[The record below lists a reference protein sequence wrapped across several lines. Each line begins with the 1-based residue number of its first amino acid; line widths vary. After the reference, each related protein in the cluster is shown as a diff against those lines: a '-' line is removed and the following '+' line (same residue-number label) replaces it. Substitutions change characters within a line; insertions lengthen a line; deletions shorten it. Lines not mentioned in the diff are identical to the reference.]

1 MASKMNETDPKSKH
15 IQLDFLTRV
24 KQSAPANISFVDELA
39 DLLGVSNDSAYRR
52 MRGETLL
59 GIDEIALICKHFKV
73 PFETEVQKDASSV
86 SFNFLRLEG
95 KMENF
100 KKWLESLNNNVK
112 HIGTVPGSQIL
123 YAADDVPIWHHF
135 VEDEF
140 IAFKLFYWMK
150 SILNVPE
157 FVNSGFD
164 PSLLDK
170 DLIKTAHE
178 LLKNYNTI
186 HSTEI
191 WTEDTLNS
199 TLKQVEYFWESGFF
213 KDKAQA
219 LRMCDH
225 VMEVINTL
233 CRKAEQSSKLI
244 AKGEKGT
251 ENFTL
256 YMSEVMVGNNS
267 ILVTL
272 GNTKVAYVSNNT
284 FNMMSTT
291 NPGLIEENEMWLKNL
306 IKKSVLIS
314 GVGEKQR
321 NRFFQILREKVEHL
335 KNKIS

>member
-1 MASKMNETDPKSKH
+1 MDQKAKH
-15 IQLDFLTRV
+15 IQLDFLNRV

-52 MRGETLL
+52 MRAETLL
-59 GIDEIALICKHFKV
+59 GIDEIAAICKHFKV
-73 PFETEVQKDASSV
+73 PFETEVQENTSSV
-86 SFNFLRLEG
+86 SFNFVRLAG
-95 KMENF
+95 KKENF
-100 KKWLESLNNNVK
+100 RKWLESLNQNVK
-112 HIGTVPGSQIL
+112 HIGSVPGSQIL

-157 FVNSGFD
+157 FANSKFE
-164 PSLLDK
+164 PELIESE
-170 DLIKTAHE
+170 LIKTAHE
-178 LLKNYNTI
+178 ILKHYNHI
-186 HSTEI
+186 ASTEI

-213 KDKAQA
+213 RDKAQA

-225 VMEVINTL
+225 VMEVVNTL
-233 CRKAEQSSKLI
+233 QKKAEHNSKLI
-244 AKGEKGT
+244 AKGEKQT
-251 ENFTL
+251 ENFTM

-267 ILVTL
+267 ILVSM

-291 NPGLIEENEMWLKNL
+291 SPDLVEENEMWLKNL

-314 GVGEKQR
+314 GVSEKQR
-321 NRFFQILREKVEHL
+321 NRFFNILKEKVEQV
-335 KNKIS
+335 KQKIA